1 VSDGDARFLYAV
13 RCNFRGS
20 AAEEAAWNAWYDGPK
35 RAQMLRLPMF
45 LSLQRLV
52 ACALDQR
59 RKYLAL
65 WVVASPEAFLTP
77 EYRAQWG
84 FADWEAK
91 IADWSRDLY
100 RAPASIDAIVDL
112 AAGDAL
118 YVASFDGMTP
128 EAAELLL
135 GARRGDT
142 LWLDAVGLDRHAP
155 IMGLRRIA
163 RGAAPPA
170 PAAIP
175 GLNETLF
182 ERLSPSPRDG
192 VAWEE
197 SPGKRSQ
204 R

>member
-1 VSDGDARFLYAV
+1 VSDADARFLYAV
-13 RCNFRGS
+13 RCNFCGS
-20 AAEEAAWNAWYDGPK
+20 AVEEADWNAWYDGPK

-45 LSLQRLV
+45 LSMQRLV
-52 ACALDQR
+52 ATGLDRR

-65 WVVASPEAFLTP
+65 WVVASPEAFATP

-100 RAPASIDAIVDL
+100 RAPAGIGAVVDV
-112 AAGDAL
+112 AQGDAL
-118 YVASFDGMTP
+118 YVASFDGMTH
-128 EAAELLL
+128 ETAQARL
-135 GARRGDT
+135 GVGRGDT

-155 IMGLRRIA
+155 ILGVRRLL

-170 PAAIP
+170 PAGIE

-182 ERLSPSPRDG
+182 ERLSPPPPKKLS
-192 VAWEE
+192 
-197 SPGKRSQ
+197 
-204 R
+204 